1 MHSGDL
7 CIPIKRSGQLRNEQ
21 QRIKHS
27 RRISRTRDAEM
38 RQVRIAKAHGITVK
52 EYHRYAKHH
61 AMNCGRPNCLLCT
74 NPRRTWR
81 EKTIQ
86 EQKFEK
92 QIKADSRRKDD

>member
-1 MHSGDL
+1 MSD
-7 CIPIKRSGQLRNEQ
+7 EQ
-21 QRIKHS
+21 DRIKHS
-27 RRISRTRDAEM
+27 RRISKTRDAEIK
-38 RQVRIAKAHGITVK
+38 QVKIARAHGITVK

-61 AMNCGRPNCLLCT
+61 AMNCGRPHCLLCA

-92 QIKADSRRKDD
+92 QIVADARRKDD

>member
-1 MHSGDL
+1 MSD
-7 CIPIKRSGQLRNEQ
+7 EQ
-21 QRIKHS
+21 DRFKHS

-38 RQVRIAKAHGITVK
+38 RQVRIARAHGITVK

-61 AMNCGRPNCLLCT
+61 AMNWGRPHCMLCT

-92 QIKADSRRKDD
+92 QIAADQRRKDD

>member
-1 MHSGDL
+1 MSDD
-7 CIPIKRSGQLRNEQ
+7 S

-38 RQVRIAKAHGITVK
+38 RQVRIARAHGITVK

-74 NPRRTWR
+74 NPRRTWK
-81 EKTIQ
+81 EKTMQ
-86 EQKFEK
+86 EKSFEG
-92 QIKADSRRKDD
+92 QIRADQRKPNDHDD

>member
-1 MHSGDL
+1 MSDE
-7 CIPIKRSGQLRNEQ
+7 ND
-21 QRIKHS
+21 RIKHS
-27 RRISRTRDAEM
+27 RRISKTRNAEI
-38 RQVRIAKAHGITVK
+38 RQVKIARAHGITVK

-61 AMNCGRPNCLLCT
+61 AMNCGRPHCMLCS

-92 QIKADSRRKDD
+92 QIQADKRKTDE

>member
-1 MHSGDL
+1 MS
-7 CIPIKRSGQLRNEQ
+7 NEQ
-21 QRIKHS
+21 ERIKHS

-61 AMNCGRPNCLLCT
+61 AMNCGRPHCMLCT

-92 QIKADSRRKDD
+92 QIIADQRSKDD

>member
-1 MHSGDL
+1 MS
-7 CIPIKRSGQLRNEQ
+7 NEQ

-38 RQVRIAKAHGITVK
+38 RQVRIARAHGITVK

-92 QIKADSRRKDD
+92 QIVADNRRKDD